1 MAPQPLAR
9 PRRLFRPGFGLT
21 LGYALLYLTLLVFI
35 PLGACVVK
43 AAGMTA
49 TEFWAVVTHPQ
60 AVAAYKLSFW
70 AAFLAALL
78 NTFFG
83 LIVAWVLVRYEFPG
97 KRLLD
102 ALVDIP
108 LALPT
113 AVAGLTFS
121 SLYVPQGWFGQYL
134 GFLESEGAVGSFFG
148 PEGWFGQNLWT
159 IDTRLH
165 DGPLAIVLVLMFV
178 SLPFVIRSVQPV
190 LAELE
195 TEQEEAAASL
205 GATRW
210 QTFRH
215 VLLPALKP
223 ALFTGFAL
231 AFARCLGEYG
241 SVVFVAS
248 NLPYQTEIPPVI
260 IVAKLEQFKYA
271 EAAAIATV
279 LLTMSLACLV
289 LINLLERRSRRH
301 D

>member
-1 MAPQPLAR
+1 MAVLSFSH
-9 PRRLFRPGFGLT
+9 RRFFRPGLGLT
-21 LGYALLYLTLLVFI
+21 LGYALLYLSLLVFI

-43 AAGMTA
+43 AAGMSS
-49 TEFWAVVTHPQ
+49 TEFWAIVTHPQ
-60 AVAAYKLSFW
+60 AVAAYKLSFCT
-70 AAFLAALL
+70 AFLAAAL
-78 NTFFG
+78 NTCCG
-83 LIVAWVLVRYEFPG
+83 LIVAWVLVRYDFPG

-121 SLYVPQGWFGQYL
+121 SLYVPEGWFGRWLGCLEPDGTVGQFFGPHGWFGQH
-134 GFLESEGAVGSFFG
+134 
-148 PEGWFGQNLWT
+148 LWT

-178 SLPFVIRSVQPV
+178 SLPFVIRAVQPV

-195 TEQEEAAASL
+195 SEQEEAAASL

-210 QTFRH
+210 QTFRL
-215 VLLPALKP
+215 VILPGLKP

-241 SVVFVAS
+241 SVIFVAS
-248 NLPYQTEIPPVI
+248 NLPYQTEIPPTLI
-260 IVAKLEQFKYA
+260 MAKLEQFKYA

-279 LLTMSLACLV
+279 LLGMSLVCLV
-289 LINLLERRSRRH
+289 AINLLERWSRRY

>member
-1 MAPQPLAR
+1 MALNALPR
-9 PRRLFRPGFGLT
+9 SRRLPRPGFGLT
-21 LGYALLYLTLLVFI
+21 LGYALLYLSLLVLV

-43 AAGMTA
+43 AAGMTGE
-49 TEFWAVVTHPQ
+49 EFWGGVTHPQ

-70 AAFLAALL
+70 TAFLAALL
-78 NTFFG
+78 NAFFG
-83 LIVAWVLVRYEFPG
+83 LIVAWVLVRYDFWG

-121 SLYVPQGWFGQYL
+121 SLYVPEGWFGQFL
-134 GFLESEGAVGSFFG
+134 GFLEPEGTVGHFFG
-148 PEGWFGQNLWT
+148 PHGWFGQNLWT

-195 TEQEEAAASL
+195 AEQEEAAASL

-210 QTFRH
+210 QTFRY
-215 VLLPALKP
+215 VILPALKP
-223 ALFTGFAL
+223 ALFTGVAL

-241 SVVFVAS
+241 SVIFVAS
-248 NLPYQTEIPPVI
+248 NLPYQTEIPPTL

-279 LLTMSLACLV
+279 LLGMSLVCLV
-289 LINLLERRSRRH
+289 AINLLERWSRKH